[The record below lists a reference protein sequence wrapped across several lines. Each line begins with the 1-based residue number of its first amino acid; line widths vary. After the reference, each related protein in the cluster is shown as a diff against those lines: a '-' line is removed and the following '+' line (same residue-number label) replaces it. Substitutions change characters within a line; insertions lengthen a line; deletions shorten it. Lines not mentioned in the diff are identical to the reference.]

1 MAWTRDRTGSMVKLK
16 ISAPWKQKSPLI
28 SIHQASRFPATGQVS
43 QERCL
48 GVRGSWGRGAG
59 GGSAASGVEKGT

>member
-1 MAWTRDRTGSMVKLK
+1 MAWTRDRTGLMVKLK
-16 ISAPWKQKSPLI
+16 ISAPCKQKSPLI

-48 GVRGSWGRGAG
+48 GVRGSWGPGAG
-59 GGSAASGVEKGT
+59 DGSAASGVEKGT